1 MSLISVVVPC
11 YNEEPVL
18 QIFYDRMTE
27 IASEMRDK
35 YEVEMEFVLVNDGS
49 KDNTLQIMKELAKKD
64 ERVKYISFS
73 RNFGK
78 EAGLY
83 AGLNNVSGDYIAVMD
98 ADLQDPP
105 EFLMQMYEALLE
117 GKADCAAARRMTRK
131 GEPPIRSFFAKMF
144 YRFIN
149 KISQTEIVDGA
160 RDFRLMTRQMV
171 DAIVEMSEVNR
182 FSKGLFSWV
191 GFKTEW
197 IPYTNVERV
206 AGSTSWSFWSLF
218 TYAIDGI
225 IAFSTAPLVMVTM
238 LGILFSL
245 IAFGMIVFFLVKTLV
260 WGDPVDGY
268 PSLVCFMF
276 LIGGVQTLCIGIV
289 GQYLAKTYTEVKRR
303 PIYIIRETNVGL
315 TEAEKAQK
323 CLSFRKL

>member
-18 QIFYDRMTE
+18 QIFYDRMVE
-27 IASEMRDK
+27 IAAEMK
-35 YEVEMEFVLVNDGS
+35 EKFKAEMEFVFVNDGS
-49 KDNTLQIMKELAKKD
+49 KDGTLQIMKKLAQQD

-83 AGLNNVSGDYIAVMD
+83 AGLQNASGDYIAVMD

-105 EFLMQMYEALLE
+105 EFLMQMYETLRQ
-117 GKADCAAARRMTRK
+117 GTIDCAAARRMTRK

-144 YRFIN
+144 YKFIN

-197 IPYTNVERV
+197 IPYTNVERA
-206 AGSTSWSFWSLF
+206 AGSTSWSFWSLL
-218 TYAIDGI
+218 TYAVDGI

-238 LGILFSL
+238 LGIIFSL
-245 IAFGMIVFFLVKTLV
+245 IAFGMIVFFLIKTLV

-276 LIGGVQTLCIGIV
+276 LIGGIQTLCIGIV
-289 GQYLAKTYTEVKRR
+289 GQYLAKTYIEVKHR
-303 PIYIIRETNVGL
+303 PIYIIRETNL
-315 TEAEKAQK
+315 EHAEKTA
-323 CLSFRKL
+323 

>member
-18 QIFYDRMTE
+18 QIFYDRMVE
-27 IASEMRDK
+27 IAAEMKEK
-35 YEVEMEFVLVNDGS
+35 YKAELEFVFVNDGS
-49 KDNTLQIMKELAKKD
+49 KDGTLQIMKSLAQQD

-83 AGLNNVSGDYIAVMD
+83 AGLQNASGDYIAVMD

-105 EFLMQMYEALLE
+105 EFLMQMYETLQQE
-117 GKADCAAARRMTRK
+117 NIDCAAARRMTRK

-144 YRFIN
+144 YKFIN

-197 IPYTNVERV
+197 IPYTNVERA

-218 TYAIDGI
+218 TYAVDGI

-238 LGILFSL
+238 LGIIFSL
-245 IAFGMIVFFLVKTLV
+245 IAFGMIVFFLIKTLV

-276 LIGGVQTLCIGIV
+276 LIGGIQTLCIGIV
-289 GQYLAKTYTEVKRR
+289 GQYLAKTYIEVKHR
-303 PIYIIRETNVGL
+303 PIYIIRETNL
-315 TEAEKAQK
+315 EHAEKTA
-323 CLSFRKL
+323 

>member
-1 MSLISVVVPC
+1 MKGRNEMSLISVVVPC

-18 QIFYDRMTE
+18 QIFYDRMCE
-27 IASEMRDK
+27 IALDMKKK
-35 YEVEMEFVLVNDGS
+35 YAAEMEFVFVNDGS
-49 KDNTLQIMKELAKKD
+49 RDKTLQIMKELAGED

-83 AGLNNVSGDYIAVMD
+83 AGLQNATGDYVAVMD

-105 EFLMQMYEALLE
+105 EFLEQMYEALWN
-117 GKADCAAARRMTRK
+117 GQVDCAAARRMTRK
-131 GEPPIRSFFAKMF
+131 GEPPVRSFFARIF

-197 IPYTNVERV
+197 IPYTNVERA
-206 AGSTSWSFWSLF
+206 AGSTSWSFWSLL

-225 IAFSTAPLVMVTM
+225 IAFSTMPLVLVTLM
-238 LGILFSL
+238 GILFSL
-245 IAFGMIVFFLVKTLV
+245 IAFGMIIFFLVKTLV

-289 GQYLAKTYTEVKRR
+289 GQYLAKTYTEVKHR
-303 PIYIIRETNVGL
+303 PIYIVRETNMDL
-315 TEAEKAQK
+315 SEKY
-323 CLSFRKL
+323 S

>member
-18 QIFYDRMTE
+18 QIFYDRMVE
-27 IASEMRDK
+27 IATEMKEK
-35 YEVEMEFVLVNDGS
+35 YKAELEFVFVNDGS
-49 KDNTLQIMKELAKKD
+49 KDGTLQIMKKLAQQD

-83 AGLNNVSGDYIAVMD
+83 AGLQNASGDYIAVMD

-105 EFLMQMYEALLE
+105 EFLMQMYETLQQ
-117 GKADCAAARRMTRK
+117 GNIDCAAARRMTRK

-144 YRFIN
+144 YKFIN

-197 IPYTNVERV
+197 IPYTNVERA

-218 TYAIDGI
+218 TYAVDGI

-238 LGILFSL
+238 LGIIFSL
-245 IAFGMIVFFLVKTLV
+245 IAFGMIVFFLIKTLV

-276 LIGGVQTLCIGIV
+276 LIGGIQTLCIGIV
-289 GQYLAKTYTEVKRR
+289 GQYLAKTYIEVKHR
-303 PIYIIRETNVGL
+303 PIYIIRETNL
-315 TEAEKAQK
+315 EHAEKTA
-323 CLSFRKL
+323 

>member
-323 CLSFRKL
+323 CS

>member
-1 MSLISVVVPC
+1 MKGRNEMSLISVVVPC

-18 QIFYDRMTE
+18 QIFYDRMCE
-27 IASEMRDK
+27 IALDMKKK
-35 YEVEMEFVLVNDGS
+35 YAAEMEFVFVNDGS
-49 KDNTLQIMKELAKKD
+49 RDKTLQIMKELAGED

-83 AGLNNVSGDYIAVMD
+83 AGLQNATGDYVAVMD

-105 EFLMQMYEALLE
+105 EFLEQMYEALWN
-117 GKADCAAARRMTRK
+117 GQVDCAAARRMTRK
-131 GEPPIRSFFAKMF
+131 GEPPVRSFFARIF

-197 IPYTNVERV
+197 IPYTNVERA
-206 AGSTSWSFWSLF
+206 AGSTSWSFWSLL

-225 IAFSTAPLVMVTM
+225 IAFSTMPLVLVTLM
-238 LGILFSL
+238 GILFSL
-245 IAFGMIVFFLVKTLV
+245 IAFGMIIFFLVKTLV

-289 GQYLAKTYTEVKRR
+289 GQYLAKTYTEVKHR
-303 PIYIIRETNVGL
+303 PIYIVRETNMDL
-315 TEAEKAQK
+315 SEKI
-323 CLSFRKL
+323 S